1 MGLAVRLAVART
13 GTVCF
18 QLAVLA
24 DEAVLLGALFE
35 VKLLFAV
42 NHASEVWLFAFIALI
57 KSA

>member
-1 MGLAVRLAVART
+1 MRLAVART

-24 DEAVLLGALFE
+24 DEAVFLGALFE

-42 NHASEVWLFAFIALI
+42 NHSSEVWLFAFVALI

>member
-1 MGLAVRLAVART
+1 MRLAVART

-42 NHASEVWLFAFIALI
+42 NHASEVRLFALIALI

>member
-42 NHASEVWLFAFIALI
+42 NHAPEVRLLAFVALI